1 MRCLACRFRARS
13 ILGGAAALALAAFT
27 LAGDVVTGPVK
38 VKIHDE
44 KAVVVEAVLPVDP
57 VKTISVQSQAMGV
70 IVRINNQIMHL
81 GQISTTLKID
91 EQVIF
96 PGQLVQ
102 QNVRLP
108 KTAGGKERDGH
119 MNVFAQGPIRI
130 TQTLEVVPARPAE
143 RKPGQKRKLDTV
155 LVRYTIEN
163 KDTQPHK
170 VGVRIF
176 LDVYI
181 VDNDGALFAAPN
193 HPKKILNG
201 VELKD
206 KMVPEYLQLLQRPN
220 LADPGFVAHF
230 TYDLGK
236 KLEMP
241 NRVVLTSLGAGG
253 DNWNV
258 NVAPAGDS
266 AMAFFWDPKEVK
278 PGTKR
283 ELAYA
288 YGGGIASPPENEGQF
303 GVVLGGSFEPG
314 KLFTI
319 AAHVADPAPGQALT
333 LELPDG
339 MERVEGKDV
348 QPVPQPTEEAPSL
361 VMWKA
366 RVLRTGQFTIRVRSS
381 SGVTQTKVVTIS
393 RAEK

>member
-1 MRCLACRFRARS
+1 MRCPLCRFRVPS
-13 ILGGAAALALAAFT
+13 ILGIVVALALAA
-27 LAGDVVTGPVK
+27 LMPAGDVATGPVK

-57 VKTISVQSQAMGV
+57 AKTISYQPQAIGV

-81 GQISTTLKID
+81 GQIATTFKID
-91 EQVIF
+91 EQVVY

-119 MNVFAQGPIRI
+119 MNIFAQGPVRI
-130 TQTLEVVPARPAE
+130 TQTVEVVPARPAD
-143 RKPGQKRKLDTV
+143 RKPGLKRKLDTV

-163 KDTQPHK
+163 KDTRPHA

-193 HPKKILNG
+193 QPKKILNG

-220 LADPGFVAHF
+220 LDNPGFVAHF

-253 DNWNV
+253 DNWTV
-258 NVAPAGDS
+258 SVAPAGGS

-283 ELAYA
+283 EVAYA

-333 LELPDG
+333 LELPPG

-348 QPVPQPTEEAPSL
+348 RPVPQPTEEAPSL
-361 VMWKA
+361 VLWKA
-366 RVLRTGQFTIRVRSS
+366 RVLRTGQFTIRVSSS

-393 RAEK
+393 